1 MARFGVIHFPGTAGN
16 HISTDDVNLLDADTA
31 HAWQGVGVWVNRF
44 NPGGTTVEV
53 DQAYG
58 DKFGSIK
65 ASIAGANN
73 FVGTDVAQRFPIT
86 PLATYS
92 LRYEIEVEVSG
103 SYRLDSQLYNGSGSV
118 TQNNNVTVELTAG
131 VVHVHEQTFTA
142 NSIAVTMAFYFND
155 INNLLNGTFV
165 RIKNICF
172 RQGSVATFVPSLRIV
187 GDYEFNVRAIVNA
200 LPGANQYMWNM
211 WSGTASQRL
220 FNLHVNAS
228 DLFSFT
234 ANGTAALRSLASAII
249 GQAYDIRGTAVV
261 GGVTELFIDTVSQ
274 GTNAGVTTA
283 TPSGPLVA
291 GARSTGANNW
301 EGDFFNAN
309 LQDGIGGPV
318 VAALIPGEIPL
329 PSGGN
334 LDGASWTGGDGRTWQ
349 IHGNEVEIRTGG
361 GLLGEYFM
369 TDRRGNPRPKSS
381 LTRKVRRA

>member
-1 MARFGVIHFPGTAGN
+1 MAGVIQFPGTAGN
-16 HISTDDVNLLDADTA
+16 FISTDDVNLLDCDSSWFA
-31 HAWQGVGVWVNRF
+31 QGT
-44 NPGGTTVEV
+44 GG
-53 DQAYG
+53 
-58 DKFGSIK
+58 
-65 ASIAGANN
+65 
-73 FVGTDVAQRFPIT
+73 
-86 PLATYS
+86 LW
-92 LRYEIEVEVSG
+92 
-103 SYRLDSQLYNGSGSV
+103 
-118 TQNNNVTVELTAG
+118 TAG
-131 VVHVHEQTFTA
+131 VPDAAQSLSGGRSLLVAGGVSTAIAPVTDAAFFSLSVFSAAGDTF
-142 NSIAVTMAFYFND
+142 D
-155 INNLLNGTFV
+155 INGGTPV
-165 RIKNICF
+165 VVPGGLWTLIKAAGNAGTYTVNAV
-172 RQGSVATFVPSLRIV
+172 GSADYYVDQVIVQSSDASFIPSLRVV
-187 GDYEFNVRAIVNA
+187 GDFEFNMRAIVNA

-234 ANGTAALRSLASAII
+234 AIGTAALRSLAPAITE
-249 GQAYDIRGTAVV
+249 QAYDLRGTAVV